1 MDGGA
6 DSCSGRMKVE
16 PSIEK
21 SIQKCIDVN
30 AGGIYVNARN
40 KNTGL
45 AVDEDRERRKRHR
58 AVQSGDW

>member
-1 MDGGA
+1 
-6 DSCSGRMKVE
+6 MKVQ

-40 KNTGL
+40 KTLGWLWTRTVNAG
-45 AVDEDRERRKRHR
+45 KRNR
-58 AVQSGDW
+58 AVQSGEWRVERGL